1 MHTMRVQHE
10 AGASQEPAHIRV
22 QCRDPVEALDDAAR
36 HPAGPPCRSSV
47 LGLGECRKRLLQLG
61 GVRRERGQCPPVLDG
76 MEHGPSLDEDNA
88 GTGPPDGLAHLRAR
102 LARARCLWRDFTGE
116 SAYDR
121 YIERHRREHPDHEPM
136 SEREWWRAR
145 AEHDERSVSTG
156 CC

>member
-1 MHTMRVQHE
+1 MARQPHRRTTSDQAPDREGPGPAPAPAQPDT
-10 AGASQEPAHIRV
+10 ARGAPDVGARAAPAAA
-22 QCRDPVEALDDAAR
+22 PALSAPAAAAAR
-36 HPAGPPCRSSV
+36 PGTTASAP
-47 LGLGECRKRLLQLG
+47 
-61 GVRRERGQCPPVLDG
+61 
-76 MEHGPSLDEDNA
+76 A
-88 GTGPPDGLAHLRAR
+88 GTGPPGGLARLRAR

-121 YIERHRREHPDHEPM
+121 YVERHRREHPDHEPM